1 MKTPIHYP
9 LLTRVFPLLICL
21 ALAPLPAHSQPT
33 PNPPGQMS
41 YQGFLTDGSGVPLA
55 TNAPANYDVIFRV
68 YTVPTGGAA
77 LWGEIQTVTVDRGYF
92 SVLLGQGANDG
103 SDPWTNN
110 LVGLFTGANASDR
123 YVGVTVKGITNPDS
137 EIAPR
142 LRLLASPYALL
153 AANAISASSIVN
165 STNSQVATIIGT
177 NFGINNPNP
186 GTTLD
191 VGGTVTATGLKVNG
205 AAAVEAL
212 NASTVTATTVT
223 VNGSATVSGSVA
235 AASFSGNGTIP
246 VGGIILW
253 SGSPSAVP
261 AGWALC
267 NGQSGTPNL
276 LDRFVVGAG
285 NSYSSGANGGSTSQT
300 LTVAQMPSHQHA
312 FYSTPTGSGSYYA
325 AIPTGT
331 PYVQVPSAAGTSY
344 VYPTTSTGGG
354 QSFSIMPPYY
364 ALAFIM
370 RVQ

>member
-1 MKTPIHYP
+1 MTNANALMNMPTHYP
-9 LLTRVFPLLICL
+9 VLARVFPLLASL
-21 ALAPLPAHSQPT
+21 ALASLPAYSQPT
-33 PNPPGQMS
+33 PNPPGQVS
-41 YQGFLTDGSGVPLA
+41 YQGFLTDGNGGPLG

-68 YTVPTGGAA
+68 YILPTGGSA

-110 LVGLFTGANASDR
+110 LVGLFTGATASDR
-123 YVGVTVKGITNPDS
+123 YVGITVKGIMSPDT

-142 LRLLASPYALL
+142 LRLLASPYAFL
-153 AANAISASSIVN
+153 AANALSASSIVN
-165 STNSQVATIIGT
+165 STNSQVATIVGT

-191 VGGTVTATGLKVNG
+191 VGGTVTATSLKVNG
-205 AAAVEAL
+205 P
-212 NASTVTATTVT
+212 
-223 VNGSATVSGSVA
+223 ATVSGAVT

-246 VGGIILW
+246 IGGIILW

-267 NGQSGTPNL
+267 NGYNGTPNL

-285 NSYSSGANGGSTSQT
+285 GSYSSGANGGSTSQT
-300 LTVAQMPSHQHA
+300 LSVAQMPAHSHVINYQ
-312 FYSTPTGSGSYYA
+312 TGEGIYYA
-325 AIPTGT
+325 AIQTGWWDYSYLPSST
-331 PYVQVPSAAGTSY
+331 ASSPQV
-344 VYPTTSTGGG
+344 TTALTGSG
-354 QSFSIMPPYY
+354 QSFSILPPYW
-364 ALAFIM
+364 ALAYIM